1 MAKILAGT
9 SGYSFKEWRG
19 TFYPEKLSERQFL
32 PYYAERLPTVEL
44 NNTFYRMPTAEAIA
58 GWCGH
63 VSPAFEFSVKAPQRI
78 THIKRLKDV
87 DEVITGFAD
96 LVAGFGERLGVV
108 LFQFPPQFKL
118 NLERLHAFRKVWP
131 RNIATALEFRHGSW
145 DTPEVRD
152 WFRAEGLGWVL
163 NDSDDEDGAELPSAL
178 SPGSVGRVPDVG
190 ALDAAVGGGLLYLRL
205 RRETYSEAELTTWAE
220 RLGSVAAKRV
230 FAFFKHEVRGPGY
243 AQALLEKLR

>member
-19 TFYPEKLSERQFL
+19 SFYPEKFPERQFL

-87 DEVITGFAD
+87 DDVLTGFAD
-96 LVAGFGERLGVV
+96 LVTGFGERLGVV

-118 NLERLHAFRKVWP
+118 NLERLRAFREVWP
-131 RNIATALEFRHGSW
+131 RKIPTALEFRHDSW
-145 DTPEVRD
+145 DVPEVRA
-152 WFRAEGLGWVL
+152 WLRTEGLGWVL
-163 NDSDDEDGAELPSAL
+163 NDSDDEQAAEVAS
-178 SPGSVGRVPDVG
+178 SSRSVPDVA
-190 ALDAAVGGGLLYLRL
+190 ALDAAVGGDVLYARL
-205 RRETYSEAELTTWAE
+205 RRETYSEVELATWAE
-220 RLGSVAAKRV
+220 RLRAVTAKQV
-230 FAFFKHEVRGPGY
+230 FVFFKHEVRGPGY
-243 AQALLEKLR
+243 AQFLLEKLG